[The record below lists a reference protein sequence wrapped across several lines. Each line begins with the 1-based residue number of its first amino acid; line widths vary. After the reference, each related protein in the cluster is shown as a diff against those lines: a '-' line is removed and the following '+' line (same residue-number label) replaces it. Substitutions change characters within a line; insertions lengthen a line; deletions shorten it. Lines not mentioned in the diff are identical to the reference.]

1 MPFHQAASSS
11 LCVLRLPPRGRW
23 PRCPWSG
30 SGGAQHS
37 TRVSQ
42 QRPINRSIRAESCSN
57 PPLQPLMLHPNANT
71 RELLCPA
78 RRDNAIN
85 NALCTSVYVSAF
97 RPADSI
103 IPGVNKTPDMNQC
116 CCRIQTKPRGNA
128 FPGRNLEPSSFFSTF
143 SYKFRRCAGFV
154 LSPDQPDLGSSSRT
168 HLAHCNAERYSAA
181 DQNVENK
188 MSRPGVEALLLTR

>member
-1 MPFHQAASSS
+1 MAPVS
-11 LCVLRLPPRGRW
+11 LKWEWWGP
-23 PRCPWSG
+23 
-30 SGGAQHS
+30 AQHP
-37 TRVSQ
+37 RQQ

-78 RRDNAIN
+78 RD

-128 FPGRNLEPSSFFSTF
+128 FPGRNLEPSSFFST
-143 SYKFRRCAGFV
+143 STYNFRRCAGFV

-168 HLAHCNAERYSAA
+168 YL
-181 DQNVENK
+181 
-188 MSRPGVEALLLTR
+188 